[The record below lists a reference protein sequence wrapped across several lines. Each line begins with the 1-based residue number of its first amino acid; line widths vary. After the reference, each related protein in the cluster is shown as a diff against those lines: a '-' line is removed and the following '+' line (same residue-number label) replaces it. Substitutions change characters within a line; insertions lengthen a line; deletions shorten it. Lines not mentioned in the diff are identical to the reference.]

1 MEYVP
6 EESFDIQLDIET
18 FSLLFSDAFSEI
30 SNIVLHIAEYY
41 IMLYEMHTPFIFLVL
56 SVKKLQTTT
65 KLFSLLS
72 KVLYPMLRSCLIQ
85 NEHV

>member
-30 SNIVLHIAEYY
+30 SNIVLRIAEYY
-41 IMLYEMHTPFIFLVL
+41 IMFYEMHTPFIFY
-56 SVKKLQTTT
+56 VKKLQTTT

>member
-30 SNIVLHIAEYY
+30 SNIVLRIAEYY
-41 IMLYEMHTPFIFLVL
+41 IMFYEMHTPFIFLVL
-56 SVKKLQTTT
+56 
-65 KLFSLLS
+65 
-72 KVLYPMLRSCLIQ
+72 C
-85 NEHV
+85 